1 MADTLKLTQK
11 IAEAVAHIRAKSSVV
26 PEVAIVLGSG
36 LGNLSSH
43 MDEDATIPFGDIPHF
58 PKSGVEGHA
67 GELVLGTVSGVPV
80 AVMNGRVHYYEGYT
94 MQEVTFPTRVLRAL
108 GAGKLILTCAAGGM
122 NPLHA
127 KGDIVAIVDQINLTG
142 DNPLIGPN
150 DETLGTRFPDMSEPY
165 DREFVRLAEDI
176 ALEEKIRLRKG
187 VFVGVAGPNLETA
200 AEYRFLQT
208 IGADVVSMSMVAENI
223 VAIHGGMRVAGLAV
237 VTDLCLPDALE
248 PVDLDKIIATANAA
262 EPKLTKLVMG
272 VLADEAAAAGR

>member
-11 IAEAVAHIRAKSSVV
+11 IDEAVAFIRGKSTVV

-43 MDEDATIPFGDIPHF
+43 MKEDATVPFGDIPHF

-94 MQEVTFPTRVLRAL
+94 MQEVTFPTRVLKAL

-122 NPLHA
+122 NPLYD

-150 DETLGTRFPDMSEPY
+150 DETLGPRFPDMSEPY

-200 AEYRFLQT
+200 AEYRFLTT

-237 VTDLCLPDALE
+237 VTDICLADALQPAAHE
-248 PVDLDKIIATANAA
+248 EILKVAAGA
-262 EPKLTKLVMG
+262 EPKLTQLVFRLIKDMK
-272 VLADEAAAAGR
+272 

>member
-11 IAEAVAHIRAKSSVV
+11 IDEAVAFIREQSAVV
-26 PEVAIVLGSG
+26 PEIAVVLGSG
-36 LGNLSSH
+36 LGNLSSR
-43 MDEDATIPFGDIPHF
+43 MEVDATIPFGDIPHF
-58 PKSGVEGHA
+58 PKSGVQGHA
-67 GELVLGTVSGVPV
+67 GELVLGTVSGKPV
-80 AVMNGRVHYYEGYT
+80 ALMNGRVHYYEGYT

-122 NPLHA
+122 NPLYD

-150 DETLGTRFPDMSEPY
+150 DETLGPRFPDMSQPY

-176 ALEEKIRLRKG
+176 ALDEKIRLRKG

-200 AEYRFLQT
+200 AEYRYLTT

-223 VAIHGGMRVAGLAV
+223 VAIHGGMRVVGLAII
-237 VTDLCLPDALE
+237 TDVCLADALQPASHE
-248 PVDLDKIIATANAA
+248 EILKVAAGA
-262 EPKLTKLVMG
+262 EPKLTQLVFRLVKEM
-272 VLADEAAAAGR
+272 

>member
-11 IAEAVAHIRAKSSVV
+11 VDEAVAFIRTKSSVV

-43 MDEDATIPFGDIPHF
+43 MEEDATVPFGDIPHF
-58 PKSGVEGHA
+58 PQSGVAGHA

-122 NPLHA
+122 NPLYD

-176 ALEEKIRLRKG
+176 ALDEKIRLRKG

-200 AEYRFLQT
+200 AEYRFLT
-208 IGADVVSMSMVAENI
+208 AIGGDGVSMSMVAENI

-237 VTDLCLPDALE
+237 VTDICLADALKPAKHE
-248 PVDLDKIIATANAA
+248 EILEVAAGA
-262 EPKLTKLVMG
+262 EPKLTQLVFRLIKDM
-272 VLADEAAAAGR
+272 